1 MATRIT
7 DELMTSDRTRHAAMF
22 YPLSRSTDGP
32 GAWVV
37 SWLPTR
43 ALTRNQAVTAMTIA
57 AAVNDDGSC
66 DRRAWP
72 HLADWAS
79 ELGMDRDEA
88 VRLVKDPLAGFVFY
102 HDEVG
107 PTLVHG
113 CAWYRTVGGETLA
126 GVIASARQHVASCGG
141 TGV

>member
-7 DELMTSDRTRHAAMF
+7 DELMTSDQTAHRAA
-22 YPLSRSTDGP
+22 RVRADETT
-32 GAWVV
+32 WVV
-37 SWLPTR
+37 SWLPGR
-43 ALTRNQAVTAMTIA
+43 ALTRNEAVTAMTIA
-57 AAVNDDGSC
+57 EAVNDDGSC

-72 HLADWAS
+72 HLAGWAA
-79 ELGMDRDEA
+79 ELGLDRDEA
-88 VRLVKDPLAGFVFY
+88 VRLVKDPLAGFVFQA
-102 HDEVG
+102 DEVG

-141 TGV
+141 TGGV